1 MNLSAN
7 DGEGHARILSG
18 AALLQQTKHRWD
30 HTPIPSQLNARAKVG
45 IELVNLRTINRKR
58 HLRRTRLF
66 FYIPRTVARC
76 LPPAACRL
84 PPAAC
89 RLPPAVFPA
98 LFSRTTAL
106 PCPPFRADF
115 ERRAGKTFANG
126 FRAKFPGYERTEDC
140 PPSSGLCLT
149 PCFRFLKGA
158 RGKLLQKFSPQNTVA
173 CCALESDER
182 MQEIGR
188 AWRSMPGNP
197 ARDALLKFQKTGHAI
212 SCSVH
217 SMDPKTGGRRSS
229 LGTLGVRCR

>member
-76 LPPAACRL
+76 LPP
-84 PPAAC
+84 
-89 RLPPAVFPA
+89 PPAVFPA

-115 ERRAGKTFANG
+115 ERGTGKTFA
-126 FRAKFPGYERTEDC
+126 KVFPTKHGC
-140 PPSSGLCLT
+140 MLC
-149 PCFRFLKGA
+149 A
-158 RGKLLQKFSPQNTVA
+158 
-173 CCALESDER
+173 
-182 MQEIGR
+182 
-188 AWRSMPGNP
+188 
-197 ARDALLKFQKTGHAI
+197 
-212 SCSVH
+212 
-217 SMDPKTGGRRSS
+217 
-229 LGTLGVRCR
+229 